1 MSAQKEVIT
10 MELSE
15 LYREY
20 KQSVYRLAL
29 TWLRSVSEAEDVTQ
43 ETFLRLVEWGHRVQ
57 PGKEK
62 AWLLKVTANLCRDRL
77 RARKRQAEE
86 PLSEQLP
93 GMNPAH
99 SEVLEAV
106 LQLPVK
112 ERTVVY
118 LYYFE
123 GYSTM
128 EIAAIRGCS
137 RSAVS
142 KWLAQARVH
151 LKSRLEAF
159 E

>member
-1 MSAQKEVIT
+1 

-43 ETFLRLVEWGHRVQ
+43 ETFLRLVEWGHCVQ

-62 AWLLKVTANLCRDRL
+62 AWLMKVTANLCRDRL

-93 GMNPAH
+93 GMNPEH

>member
-1 MSAQKEVIT
+1 

-29 TWLRSVSEAEDVTQ
+29 TWLRSVSDAEDVTQ
-43 ETFLRLVEWGHRVQ
+43 ETFLRLVQWRSRVQ

-93 GMNPAH
+93 GIRPETSAL
-99 SEVLEAV
+99 LEAV
-106 LQLPVK
+106 LELPLK
-112 ERTVVY
+112 ERSVVY
-118 LYYFE
+118 LYYYE

-142 KWLAQARVH
+142 KWLAQARIH

>member
-10 MELSE
+10 MEISE

-43 ETFLRLVEWGHRVQ
+43 ETFLRLVEWGSCVQ

-62 AWLLKVTANLCRDRL
+62 AWLMKVTANLCRDRL

-93 GMNPAH
+93 GMNPEH

-151 LKSRLEAF
+151 LKSRLEGF